1 MNKNEIFISG
11 YAKLPSNITASKLYE
26 VIAVGLI
33 VNKEDGT
40 IKDSDCSLATSMAID
55 YVKGLLIGENI
66 NEFDLIEK
74 KINAHYYGS
83 AKKSLISALF
93 NCKRKY
99 EEIIDCITK

>member
-1 MNKNEIFISG
+1 MNRNEIFISG

-40 IKDSDCSLATSMAID
+40 IIDSDCSLATSMAID
-55 YVKGLLIGENI
+55 YVKGILKGENI
-66 NEFDLIEK
+66 NKFEQIEK
-74 KINAHYYGS
+74 KINNHYYGS

-93 NCKRKY
+93 NCKRKF
-99 EEIIDCITK
+99 EEITE